1 MSKRAEHRVARSHA
15 DSLDSRHL
23 VSVLVSERAKDR
35 EVERERDRYIHIY
48 IYRERERERERRMHL
63 SPPSCGR
70 FTGTV
75 NTRSSETVDGL
86 SIHEGFITSLL
97 EICFR
102 LNRVYASLT

>member
-1 MSKRAEHRVARSHA
+1 
-15 DSLDSRHL
+15 
-23 VSVLVSERAKDR
+23 
-35 EVERERDRYIHIY
+35 
-48 IYRERERERERRMHL
+48 MHL